1 MTEFREVP
9 LAVPPTEF
17 DDLTEGTHT
26 LHAPFFT
33 GNAEGGALQVG
44 LQPNEYESDQ
54 KHEVAVTVTGE
65 IGQRAIALSRLDG
78 LPFTIESS
86 DDRYREPV
94 LSRAVRQLIVAE
106 SLGLWLQVRADGND
120 PLSVDAS
127 GINYLT
133 RILTAYTLSQQKP
146 TPTHDVSAPKPS

>member
-78 LPFTIESS
+78 LPFTIENS
-86 DDRYREPV
+86 DDGDRAPV
-94 LSRAVRQLIVAE
+94 LSRAVRSLIVAE
-106 SLGLWLQVRADGND
+106 SLGLWLEVKADGDD
-120 PLSVDAS
+120 PLDVDAA

-133 RILTAYTLSQQKP
+133 KILTTYTLSKQTS
-146 TPTHDVSAPKPS
+146 TPAHDTSGQA